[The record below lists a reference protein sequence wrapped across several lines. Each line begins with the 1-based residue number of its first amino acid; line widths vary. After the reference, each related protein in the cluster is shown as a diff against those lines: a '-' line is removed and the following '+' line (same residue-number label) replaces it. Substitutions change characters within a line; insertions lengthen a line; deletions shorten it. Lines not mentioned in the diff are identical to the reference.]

1 MLPTTTFF
9 SIFLGLM
16 GLTEQ
21 STGLPA
27 DQWQEILRIVLI
39 PVSWILPMQRAIL
52 DFFLDSPSVW
62 IAVAK
67 YVFLLFPLLLWIGVI
82 WCNQLSLYTIP
93 FRSKRINFIQTLLLA
108 WWDALRALWLFWVGL
123 FQLVVV
129 LVGWIFSIARLIVR
143 FIVEV
148 IRQLLTAPFKV
159 TSRVSRSFF
168 RPGVPWVA
176 FLVLVFWCMLE
187 AAIFTYVLFPTI
199 SEVLMDLI
207 GSERLSPLTTPLLYI
222 FLLIIIMGSF
232 AALQALAD
240 AIRKRKAKVVIQMV
254 VVELIVMG
262 FEVMFLY
269 RELVDAIT
277 PWITQQTGV
286 RMGITFTLTLASMGW
301 IAIRGMTW
309 FLFGQFGVVPLLAF
323 ISRRPVQTAEGQ
335 VEITPEVSEPTKWW
349 QKPLQEFKNEIDW
362 LHKKF
367 TELLDF
373 FTLPILQVLA
383 AILNFCMI
391 LLTARPIFNLPFK
404 SLKDVMDT
412 RELLLSRNL
421 ISKKGAKSDVEA

>member
-1 MLPTTTFF
+1 MG
-9 SIFLGLM
+9 FL
-16 GLTEQ
+16 EQ
-21 STGLPA
+21 NASLPA
-27 DQWQEILRIVLI
+27 DQWQEILRIVLLPI
-39 PVSWILPMQRAIL
+39 SWILPMQRAIL
-52 DFFLDSPSVW
+52 DFFLDSSSAW
-62 IAVAK
+62 EAVGK
-67 YVFLLFPLLLWIGVI
+67 YLFLFFPLLLWLGVI
-82 WCNQLSLYTIP
+82 WCNQISLYTIL

-108 WWDALRALWLFWVGL
+108 WWDAVRAVWLFWVGL
-123 FQLVVV
+123 FQLAVV
-129 LVGWIFSIARLIVR
+129 LVGWIFSIARLIVK

-148 IRQLLTAPFKV
+148 IRQLFTAPFKM

-176 FLVLVFWCMLE
+176 FLILVFWCMLE

-207 GSERLSPLTTPLLYI
+207 GTERLSPLTTPLLYI

-232 AALQALAD
+232 AALQTLAD
-240 AIRKRKAKVVIQMV
+240 AIRTRKAKIIIQMV

-286 RMGITFTLTLASMGW
+286 RMGITFTLTLASLGW

-309 FLFGQFGVVPLLAF
+309 FLFGQFGTVPLLAF
-323 ISRRPVQTAEGQ
+323 ISRRPIQTAEGLA
-335 VEITPEVSEPTKWW
+335 EPTPEVSEATRWW
-349 QKPLQEFKNEIDW
+349 QKPLQDFKNEVDW

-367 TELLDF
+367 TELLEF
-373 FTLPILQVLA
+373 LILPVLQVLA
-383 AILNFCMI
+383 VILNFCMI

-412 RELLLSRNL
+412 RELLLARNL
-421 ISKKGAKSDVEA
+421 IPKKGAKSDVEA

>member
-1 MLPTTTFF
+1 MGF
-9 SIFLGLM
+9 M

-21 STGLPA
+21 NAGIPA
-27 DQWQEILRIVLI
+27 EQWQEILRILLLPI
-39 PVSWILPMQRAIL
+39 SWILPMQRAL
-52 DFFLDSPSVW
+52 FNFFLYSSSGW
-62 IAVAK
+62 VAAGK
-67 YVFLLFPLLLWIGVI
+67 YLFLLFPLLLWIGVI

-108 WWDALRALWLFWVGL
+108 WWDAARAVWLFWVGL

-129 LVGWIFSIARLIVR
+129 LVGWIFSIARLIVK

-148 IRQLLTAPFKV
+148 IRQLVTAPFRA
-159 TSRVSRSFF
+159 TGRMTRSFF

-176 FLVLVFWCMLE
+176 MLILVFWCVLE

-207 GSERLSPLTTPLLYI
+207 GTERLSPLTTPLLFI

-232 AALQALAD
+232 AALQALTEAVRS
-240 AIRKRKAKVVIQMV
+240 RKVKVIIQMV
-254 VVELIVMG
+254 IVELIVMG

-286 RMGITFTLTLASMGW
+286 RMGITFTLTIAGLGW

-309 FLFGQFGVVPLLAF
+309 FLFAQFGTPPLLAF
-323 ISRRPVQTAEGQ
+323 ISRRPVAQAEGQ
-335 VEITPEVSEPTKWW
+335 GVVTPEVTETTRWW
-349 QKPLQEFKNEIDW
+349 QKPLQDFKNEIDW

-367 TELLDF
+367 GELIEFL
-373 FTLPILQVLA
+373 TLPVLQVLA
-383 AILNFCMI
+383 VIINFCMI

-404 SLKDVMDT
+404 SMKDVMDT
-412 RELLLSRNL
+412 RELLIVRNL
-421 ISKKGAKSDVEA
+421 ITKKGTKFDAET